1 MLPYQ
6 IFQRYLA
13 FPYPT
18 HSFCLW
24 LLTILLIVRPNAVA
38 TNIFTSYAN
47 DFVDPTH
54 AAGQYASNL
63 RGAQDTIV
71 AWANEMNS
79 YGPWS
84 TQILFVVSRLF
95 IDFHRCHEQASG
107 GSQRQQARLY
117 ELGSIVRL
125 SHVLPDS
132 C

>member
-18 HSFCLW
+18 HSFCLR

-84 TQILFVVSRLF
+84 KHYSLAFSDCLLISTGVTNKPVV
-95 IDFHRCHEQASG
+95 APSG
-107 GSQRQQARLY
+107 NKHDYMSWA
-117 ELGSIVRL
+117 
-125 SHVLPDS
+125 P
-132 C
+132 